1 MSLLDKL
8 LDRKPE
14 DPNETFWKWFQTNS
28 NELRKVVTCKEK
40 ICDMLLKQL
49 HKVHKDLT
57 FAFGPETDGRRE
69 FVISAD
75 GIRDAFP
82 AVQTLARESPYV
94 AGWKIIAFRPA
105 VGWDAAVKLDE
116 ISIGANDVWF
126 KSELNEMKIDVILY
140 IKKHL
145 LEINKEAIM
154 QAVFLLL
161 DYGLGEYIIE
171 TRIGSLDLQPLP
183 DEPLPSS
190 IKPLPELTTVTNKLI
205 T

>member
-14 DPNETFWKWFQTNS
+14 DPNEAFWKWFQANS
-28 NELRKVVTCKEK
+28 AELRKVTTGKEK
-40 ICDMLLKQL
+40 ICDLLLRQMR
-49 HKVHKDLT
+49 KVHKGLT

-82 AVQTLARESPYV
+82 AVQTLARESPYL

-105 VGWDAAVKLDE
+105 VGWGMNIKIGE
-116 ISIGANDVWF
+116 IEIGADDIRFTSKPNDI
-126 KSELNEMKIDVILY
+126 KIDLMLY
-140 IKKHL
+140 IKGNL
-145 LEINKEAIM
+145 LEIDRNAIM

-161 DYGLGEYIIE
+161 DHGLGEYIIE
-171 TRIGSLDLQPLP
+171 TRIGHIDVQPFP
-183 DEPLPSS
+183 DEPLPSA
-190 IKPLPELTTVTNKLI
+190 IRPLPELTEIANRLI

>member
-14 DPNETFWKWFQTNS
+14 DPNETFWKWFQANS
-28 NELRKVVTCKEK
+28 HELRKVTTCKEK

-49 HKVHKDLT
+49 HKTHKDLT
-57 FAFGPETDGRRE
+57 FAFGSEKDSRRE

-75 GIRDAFP
+75 GNRDAFQ
-82 AVQTLARESPYV
+82 AVQTLARTSPYM
-94 AGWKIIAFRPA
+94 AGWKIVAFRPA
-105 VGWDAAVKLDE
+105 VGWDAVVKFDE
-116 ISIGANDVWF
+116 ISIGADDVWF
-126 KSELNEMKIDVILY
+126 KSELNDIKIDVILY
-140 IKKHL
+140 LKRHL
-145 LEINKEAIM
+145 LEINKESVM

-161 DYGLGEYIIE
+161 DYGLGEYVIE
-171 TRIGSLDLQPLP
+171 TRIGNLDLQPLP
-183 DEPLPSS
+183 DEPLPPH